1 MNTENMEQV
10 ISCYIKN
17 FAMINDEEHQEYYK
31 WQICHEFPF
40 LMDEALNS
48 SDENFPKALY
58 KAKACT
64 SNIIDS
70 FTQPF
75 YGLVKFAEEEPATV
89 KQMFK
94 DLYAPDN
101 GDLNLQMK
109 RIETFI
115 NCSNELL
122 EKYYPGSYLYKQNS
136 HSVSSYLF
144 LYDPEHHYMYKANEC
159 NTMANCIE
167 FYDSWGSGDNIK
179 LDVFYRMCDEMI
191 EYIKKSHALLT
202 TNQSRYDGEL
212 KFSREGELHPDLN
225 KHILL
230 FDIIYCSRVYS
241 LFDTISFSRPNSK
254 EKKLLLEYKNKAQ
267 KLKEEYDVA
276 KELNDMLNEAIEY
289 FSSAVDN
296 GDIVNH
302 KKYGQGTVTSIN
314 GKYIYIKFSD
324 EVEEKQFGLPVVIAN
339 GILSYAND
347 DFEEKVLKYKS
358 VLAKAQTIP
367 GRLDSAAKA
376 LKQYEEYL

>member
-31 WQICHEFPF
+31 WQICHEFPI

-48 SDENFPKALY
+48 SDENFSKALY
-58 KAKACT
+58 KAKSCT

-101 GDLNLQMK
+101 GDLNLQME

-115 NCSNELL
+115 NRSNELL

-167 FYDSWGSGDNIK
+167 FYDSWGAGDNIK

-191 EYIKKSHALLT
+191 EYIKKSYALLT
-202 TNQSRYDGEL
+202 TNQSRYDREL
-212 KFSREGELHPDLN
+212 KFSRKGELHPDLN

-241 LFDTISFSRPNSK
+241 LFDTISFSKPNSK

-324 EVEEKQFGLPVVIAN
+324 EEEEKQFGLPVVIAN

-367 GRLDSAAKA
+367 GRLDSAAKT